1 MRPTLPDI
9 HVVLAIIDT
18 AQALILLVA
27 VRSFRLNTALIQ
39 AAILL
44 CSKERCIDRQSRAH
58 ASQDPNWLVISLQ
71 NCAPSHFQSG
81 IFNLGTRRT

>member
-1 MRPTLPDI
+1 MRPALPDI
-9 HVVLAIIDT
+9 HVVLALIDT

-44 CSKERCIDRQSRAH
+44 CSHEHCIDRQSRAY
-58 ASQDPNWLVISLQ
+58 A
-71 NCAPSHFQSG
+71 F
-81 IFNLGTRRT
+81 